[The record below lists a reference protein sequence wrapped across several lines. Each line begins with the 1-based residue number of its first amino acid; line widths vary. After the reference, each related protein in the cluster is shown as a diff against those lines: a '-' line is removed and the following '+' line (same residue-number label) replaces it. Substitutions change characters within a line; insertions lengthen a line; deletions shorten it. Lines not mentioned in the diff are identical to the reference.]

1 MNNEI
6 LPDNYKETLFL
17 IKQKIE
23 LAQQQAIISVNSN
36 LLNLYWEVGN
46 IILGKKKE
54 QGWGAKVIDNLSMDI
69 ANFFPGIKGFSSRNL
84 DYMTRF
90 ALTYICINQ
99 LKMVGLEVY

>member
-23 LAQQQAIISVNSN
+23 LAQQQAINSVNSN
-36 LLNLYWEVGN
+36 LLSLYWEVGN

-54 QGWGAKVIDNLSMDI
+54 QGWAQKL
-69 ANFFPGIKGFSSRNL
+69 
-84 DYMTRF
+84 
-90 ALTYICINQ
+90 
-99 LKMVGLEVY
+99 